1 MSGYLLA
8 ILTMVFFCVGPNVVH
23 FVPRCMAGCI
33 LMHMGVGLI
42 VEALYDSLDSFD
54 RYEYGSVL
62 LITLVMTFYGMT
74 PALAVG
80 ALCAA
85 TTFTLQV
92 GNHVTPIRREMRG
105 RSLRSS
111 LWRPE
116 EAAQVTYGLY
126 ITYGCILL

>member
-1 MSGYLLA
+1 
-8 ILTMVFFCVGPNVVH
+8 
-23 FVPRCMAGCI
+23 
-33 LMHMGVGLI
+33 MGVGLI

-54 RYEYGSVL
+54 KYEYGSVL
-62 LITLVMTFYGMT
+62 LITFVMTFYGMT

-92 GNHVTPIRREMRG
+92 GNHVTPIRREMRA

-116 EAAQVTYGLY
+116 EATKVRGAGKSILFNSNS
-126 ITYGCILL
+126 ILLHVMVTFLFAFIFRYYFNIQEIS